1 MANEVVNFRF
11 TTLGPWATSAALIA
25 LLALPGLPKICTAQ
39 DTNQSWSTT
48 NQQESPSGAIN
59 PTRSRESHSEANG
72 RVVDKT
78 SLESMGPDGRYVPY
92 SDSEK
97 ESRRIN
103 ATTVRNTERIYGR
116 DADGRRILIQE
127 KQEESRTLPGGEQ
140 KVTRTI
146 SNPASKGGLQVVQRE
161 VEDSKQLN
169 PAVRVTSTTVLTPNS
184 DGNFS
189 PVVQSERR
197 ETTTTNGTVQFK
209 KSTQL
214 SDGNGGWTLSEVRQG
229 TTKQDGQVVSK
240 DEQVLRPDASGNLA
254 VVERTVN
261 KQVQSSTGEKRDTT
275 ETYST
280 NVPGE
285 AGNGNL
291 QLVQRQTTLHRTNAS
306 GAQSTVR
313 QTEQPRPGD
322 FSSGLQVTQE
332 AIDIVRPGTN
342 GTTAET
348 RTVLAPDADGRL
360 GQVWVD
366 IGNSNKPPAI
376 QVDTSSSPKKK

>member
-1 MANEVVNFRF
+1 
-11 TTLGPWATSAALIA
+11 
-25 LLALPGLPKICTAQ
+25 
-39 DTNQSWSTT
+39 
-48 NQQESPSGAIN
+48 
-59 PTRSRESHSEANG
+59 
-72 RVVDKT
+72 
-78 SLESMGPDGRYVPY
+78 MGPDGRYMPY
-92 SDSEK
+92 SDREK
-97 ESRRIN
+97 ESRRISP
-103 ATTVRNTERIYGR
+103 TVVRNTERIYGR
-116 DADGRRILIQE
+116 DADGHRILIQE

-146 SNPASKGGLQVVQRE
+146 SNPDSNGELQVVQRE
-161 VEDSKQLN
+161 VGDSRQLS

-189 PVVQSERR
+189 PVVQSEQR
-197 ETTTTNGTVQFK
+197 ETTSTGGTVQFK

-240 DEQVLRPDASGNLA
+240 DEQVLRPDANGNLA

-261 KQVQSSTGEKRDTT
+261 KQVQSSTGEKRDIT

-280 NVPGE
+280 NVPGG
-285 AGNGNL
+285 AGNGL
-291 QLVQRQTTLHRTNAS
+291 QLVQRETTLHRTTAS

-322 FSSGLQVTQE
+322 FSSRLQVTQE

-342 GTTAET
+342 GGTAET
-348 RTVLAPDADGRL
+348 HTILAPGPDGRL

-366 IGNSNKPPAI
+366 IGNSDKPPAI

>member
-1 MANEVVNFRF
+1 MMFSRPGSSVLISIFA
-11 TTLGPWATSAALIA
+11 TLS
-25 LLALPGLPKICTAQ
+25 LAPICAAQ
-39 DTNQSWSTT
+39 DNAGTQSWSATS
-48 NQQESPSGAIN
+48 QQGSPDGSVN
-59 PTRSRESHSEANG
+59 PTRTRETHTQSDG
-72 RVVDKT
+72 RVADKT
-78 SLESMGPDGRYVPY
+78 STETLGPDGRYVPY
-92 SDSEK
+92 TDTET
-97 ESRRIN
+97 ESRRLSDTI
-103 ATTVRNTERIYGR
+103 TRTIVRTYGR
-116 DADGRRILIQE
+116 DADGHRILIQQKE
-127 KQEESRTLPGGEQ
+127 EESRTLPGGEQ
-140 KVTRTI
+140 KVTRTV
-146 SNPASKGGLQVVQRE
+146 SNSDSDGGLQVVQRE
-161 VEDSKQLN
+161 VEDSKQLSPN
-169 PAVRVTSTTVLTPNS
+169 VRVTQKSVLTPDS
-184 DGNFS
+184 DGHFS
-189 PVVQSERR
+189 PAVQTEQRETKGSDGSVQSK
-197 ETTTTNGTVQFK
+197 T
-209 KSTQL
+209 STQL
-214 SDGNGGWTLSEVRQG
+214 PDGNGGWTLSEVRQS
-229 TTKQDGQVVSK
+229 TTRQNGQLTSK
-240 DEQVLRPDASGNLA
+240 EEQVLRPDSNGTLA

-291 QLVQRQTTLHRTNAS
+291 QLVQRETTLHRTTAS

-332 AIDIVRPGTN
+332 AIDIVRLGNN

-348 RTVLAPDADGRL
+348 HTVLAPDADGRM

>member
-1 MANEVVNFRF
+1 MTV
-11 TTLGPWATSAALIA
+11 GWATSSALIA
-25 LLALPGLPKICTAQ
+25 LLALLGLPKICSAQ
-39 DTNQSWSTT
+39 NTNQSWSTT
-48 NQQESPSGAIN
+48 NQEESLNGAIN
-59 PTRSRESHSEANG
+59 PTRTRETHTEADG

-78 SLESMGPDGRYVPY
+78 SLETMGPDGRYVPY
-92 SDSEK
+92 SDTEK

-103 ATTVRNTERIYGR
+103 ASTVRNTERIYGR
-116 DADGRRILIQE
+116 DADGHRILIQE
-127 KQEESRTLPGGEQ
+127 KQEESHTLPGGEQ
-140 KVTRTI
+140 QVTRTI
-146 SNPASKGGLQVVQRE
+146 SNPDSNGGLQVVQRE
-161 VEDSKQLN
+161 VEDSRQLN
-169 PAVRVTSTTVLTPNS
+169 PAVRVSSTTVLTPNS

-189 PVVQSERR
+189 PVVQSEQR
-197 ETTTTNGTVQFK
+197 ETTGTNGSVQFK

-229 TTKQDGQVVSK
+229 TTKQDGQVVTK
-240 DEQVLRPDASGNLA
+240 DEQVLRPDANGNLA

-291 QLVQRQTTLHRTNAS
+291 QLVQRETTVHRATAS

-313 QTEQPRPGD
+313 RTEQPRPGD
-322 FSSGLQVTQE
+322 FSRGLQVTQE

-342 GTTAET
+342 GTTTET

-360 GQVWVD
+360 GQVWVE

>member
-1 MANEVVNFRF
+1 M
-11 TTLGPWATSAALIA
+11 
-25 LLALPGLPKICTAQ
+25 AQ
-39 DTNQSWSTT
+39 DNGGTQSWSATS
-48 NQQESPSGAIN
+48 QQGSPDGSVN
-59 PTRSRESHSEANG
+59 PTRTRETHTQSDG
-72 RVVDKT
+72 RVADKT
-78 SLESMGPDGRYVPY
+78 STETLGPDGRYVPY
-92 SDSEK
+92 LDTEK

-116 DADGRRILIQE
+116 DANGRRILLQE

-146 SNPASKGGLQVVQRE
+146 SNPDSNGGLQVVQRE
-161 VEDSKQLN
+161 VENSKQLSPN
-169 PAVRVTSTTVLTPNS
+169 VRVTQKSVLTPDS
-184 DGNFS
+184 DGHFS
-189 PVVQSERR
+189 PAVQTEQRETKGSDGSVQSK
-197 ETTTTNGTVQFK
+197 T
-209 KSTQL
+209 STQL
-214 SDGNGGWTLSEVRQG
+214 PDGNGGWTLSEVRQS
-229 TTKQDGQVVSK
+229 TTRQQGQLTSK
-240 DEQVLRPDASGNLA
+240 EEQVLRPDSSGTLA

-261 KQVQSSTGEKRDTT
+261 KQSQSSTGEKRDTT

-291 QLVQRQTTLHRTNAS
+291 QLVQRETTLHRATPA

-313 QTEQPRPGD
+313 QTERPRPGD

-348 RTVLAPDADGRL
+348 HTVLAPDADGRL

-366 IGNSNKPPAI
+366 IGKSDKPPAI
-376 QVDTSSSPKKK
+376 TVDATTPARKK

>member
-1 MANEVVNFRF
+1 MMFSRPGSSVLISIFAILS
-11 TTLGPWATSAALIA
+11 LGP
-25 LLALPGLPKICTAQ
+25 ICVAQ
-39 DTNQSWSTT
+39 DNAGTQSWSATS
-48 NQQESPSGAIN
+48 QQGSPDGSVN
-59 PTRSRESHSEANG
+59 PTRTRETHTQSDG
-72 RVVDKT
+72 RVADKT
-78 SLESMGPDGRYVPY
+78 STETMGPDGRYVPY
-92 SDSEK
+92 SDTEK

-116 DADGRRILIQE
+116 DANGHRILLQE

-146 SNPASKGGLQVVQRE
+146 SNPDSNGGLQVVQRE
-161 VEDSKQLN
+161 VEDSKQVSPN
-169 PAVRVTSTTVLTPNS
+169 VRVTQKSVLTPDS
-184 DGNFS
+184 DGHFS
-189 PVVQSERR
+189 PAVQTEQRETKGSDGSVQSK
-197 ETTTTNGTVQFK
+197 T
-209 KSTQL
+209 STQL
-214 SDGNGGWTLSEVRQG
+214 PDGNGGWTLSEVRQS
-229 TTKQDGQVVSK
+229 TTRQNGQLTSK
-240 DEQVLRPDASGNLA
+240 EEQVLRPDAGGNLS

-261 KQVQSSTGEKRDTT
+261 QQVQSSTGEKRDTT

-291 QLVQRQTTLHRTNAS
+291 QLVQRETTLHRTTPA

-348 RTVLAPDADGRL
+348 HTVLAPDANGHL

-366 IGNSNKPPAI
+366 IGKSDKPPAI
-376 QVDTSSSPKKK
+376 QVDTSSTPKKK